1 MDSRRLISVLL
12 LGIAGFLG
20 TQQAHALSYEVADLG
35 AANFK
40 YVYHVDGSFTDT
52 QGFTLLYSPAL
63 YSNLSIVKSLGSN
76 WDQVISTQ
84 PSSGLDGL
92 LITSALFNIPAAS
105 GTFAV
110 SFKWAGGAAPG
121 AQAFEIFDGLDVT
134 SSGFTTAF
142 VSGVPEPSTYVLM
155 FAGLLAVVAAATLR
169 RRAPP
174 SRIIC
179 RA

>member
-1 MDSRRLISVLL
+1 MDSKRLISVLL
-12 LGIAGFLG
+12 LAVTAFFSS
-20 TQQAHALSYEVADLG
+20 QQARALSFEVAAID
-35 AANFK
+35 ATHFK

-52 QGFTLLYSPAL
+52 QGFTLLYNPAL

-110 SFKWAGGAAPG
+110 SFKWAGGATPG

-134 SSGFTTAF
+134 SSGFTTVF

-174 SRIIC
+174 SRIIF